1 MGSQIFTNE
10 LVKLYKTIWET
21 KAIPKEWGHSKL
33 VCLWKGPQKGS
44 SKDPATYRGLQIGSA
59 LCKIMIVTIIERLKK
74 WYDLQLLDQQQGF
87 HQSRGTTDGIFIIKS
102 IQQITNKIK
111 KKLIYS
117 LLTYLQHLTML
128 KESGYLTQLKND
140 IKTIN

>member
-87 HQSRGTTDGIFIIKS
+87 RQSRGTTDGIFIIKS
-102 IQQITNKIK
+102 IQQITNKIRRK
-111 KKLIYS
+111 S
-117 LLTYLQHLTML
+117 LSTLCRPV
-128 KESGYLTQLKND
+128 SS
-140 IKTIN
+140 I